1 MRLILFLLISIP
13 LFSQTSSSKISL
25 ADAALQL
32 TKDDV
37 VYDPA
42 YVVLKYPMGDVPSNK
57 GVCTDVVIRAYRK
70 LGIDLQRL
78 VHEDMSRNFS
88 LYPKKWGRKKVDRNI
103 DHRRVYN
110 LMKFFERFGTVKKIT
125 NQAKDY
131 LPGDI
136 VCWLL
141 GGKLSHIGIVSSIK
155 SDDGSRY
162 QIVHNIGSGQVL
174 EDMLFDYEIIGH
186 YSYP

>member
-1 MRLILFLLISIP
+1 MRLILFFLISIH
-13 LFSQTSSSKISL
+13 LHSQTSSSKISL
-25 ADAALQL
+25 ADAAFLL
-32 TKDDV
+32 TKDQV
-37 VYDPA
+37 IYDPT
-42 YVVLKYPMGDVPSNK
+42 YVVLKYPMGDVPANK

-88 LYPKKWGRKKVDRNI
+88 LYPTKWGRKKTDKNI

-110 LMKFFERFGTVKKIT
+110 LMKFFERFGTVKKIS
-125 NQAKDY
+125 NQAKEY
-131 LPGDI
+131 QPGDI

-155 SDDGSRY
+155 SNDGLRY

-186 YSYP
+186 YSFP

>member
-1 MRLILFLLISIP
+1 MRIIVFLLFSIQ
-13 LFSQTSSSKISL
+13 LHSQNTSTKISL
-25 ADAALQL
+25 ADAAFLL
-32 TKDDV
+32 TKDKV
-37 VYDPA
+37 IYDPA
-42 YVVLKYPMGDVPSNK
+42 YVVLKYPMGDVPANK
-57 GVCTDVVIRAYRK
+57 GVCTDLVIRAYRK
-70 LGIDLQRL
+70 LGIDLQKL

-88 LYPKKWGRKKVDRNI
+88 LYPKKWGRKKADKNI

-110 LMKFFERFGTVKKIT
+110 LMKFFERFGTVKKIS
-125 NQAKDY
+125 NEAKEY
-131 LPGDI
+131 HPGDI

-155 SDDGSRY
+155 SDDGLRY
-162 QIVHNIGSGQVL
+162 HIVHNIGSGQVL

>member
-1 MRLILFLLISIP
+1 
-13 LFSQTSSSKISL
+13 
-25 ADAALQL
+25 
-32 TKDDV
+32 
-37 VYDPA
+37 
-42 YVVLKYPMGDVPSNK
+42 
-57 GVCTDVVIRAYRK
+57 
-70 LGIDLQRL
+70 
-78 VHEDMSRNFS
+78 
-88 LYPKKWGRKKVDRNI
+88 
-103 DHRRVYN
+103 
-110 LMKFFERFGTVKKIT
+110 MKFFERFGTVKKIT

-155 SDDGSRY
+155 SDDGLRY

-186 YSYP
+186 YTYQ